1 MNKQQLFQTAWMIAK
16 KGAAKFGGSS
26 KEYFALSLKIAYT
39 LQGGITVT
47 KKHKTFTLEL
57 SGNKKFKPWAAKI
70 TGEDEKFGLKRE
82 FLNADEQDGNNKEY
96 WLFDGVYEY
105 TEGRRTFI
113 VVKDGEATQIEKED
127 VINYI

>member
-16 KGAAKFGGSS
+16 EGAAKFGGSS

-47 KKHKTFTLEL
+47 KKRKIFTLEL
-57 SGNKKFKPWAAKI
+57 TGNKKFKPWVAKI
-70 TGEDEKFGLKRE
+70 VGKDEDFGFDRKFM
-82 FLNADEQDGNNKEY
+82 NADEKNGSNLEF

-105 TEGRRTFI
+105 TGSRRTFI